1 MTGGFSSRISS
12 LYGYF
17 VGDFLFGLYFI
28 LFAIIPMD
36 FFYYEGCLFI
46 FVGVILPF
54 ALFYDDLF
62 ALIFVK
68 LV

>member
-1 MTGGFSSRISS
+1 
-12 LYGYF
+12 
-17 VGDFLFGLYFI
+17 
-28 LFAIIPMD
+28 MD
-36 FFYYEGCLFI
+36 FFYYEGCLFT

-68 LV
+68 LVWGCFGGES